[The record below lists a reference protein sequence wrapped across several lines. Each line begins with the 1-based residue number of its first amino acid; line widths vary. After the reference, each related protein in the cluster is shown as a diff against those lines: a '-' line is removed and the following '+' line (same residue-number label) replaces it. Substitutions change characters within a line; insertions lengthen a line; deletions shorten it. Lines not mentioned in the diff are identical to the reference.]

1 MTTAKLENFEREL
14 LQLVARSKKKGC
26 LDLSEVTEVIDRMGL
41 DDEQATLVFMEL
53 EDRGVEVDDN
63 CGKEAE
69 KVRYDH
75 ETLTAMTSDTLG
87 MFLKEIG
94 RFPLLSKEEE
104 IELAKKIEAGD
115 KAARD
120 RMINSNLRLVISI
133 AKRYQGQL
141 ALLDLIQEG
150 ILGLIRAV
158 EKFDWRKGFKFS
170 TYATWWIKQAVGRA
184 IQMQARTIRIPV
196 HMVERDWKVAR
207 LQRELSVKLDRSPT
221 DEELAEAAGISIKQ
235 LSDLRNAA
243 RTVASLDQ
251 PIGDSSETSLG
262 ELAARDAP
270 DFEEEIE
277 MSLQQ
282 EVLRAAVASLPERE
296 QMVVSLRYG
305 LTTGE
310 PMTLQDVGDQIG
322 LTRERVRQIESQA
335 LKRLA
340 LTREIEAMKEVAA

>member
-1 MTTAKLENFEREL
+1 MSVKPEMVDKEVMS
-14 LQLVARSKKKGC
+14 LVARSRKRGC

-41 DDEQATLVFMEL
+41 DDEQATFVFMEL
-53 EDRGVEVDDN
+53 EERGIEIEDN

-69 KVRYDH
+69 KARHDH
-75 ETLTAMTSDTLG
+75 ETLPSITSDALG
-87 MFLKEIG
+87 MFLQEIG
-94 RFPLLSKEEE
+94 RFDLLTKDDEV
-104 IELAKKIEAGD
+104 ELAKKIEEGD
-115 KAARD
+115 MDARD
-120 RMINSNLRLVISI
+120 KMINSNLRLVVSI

-207 LQRELSVKLDRSPT
+207 LERELTTKLGRPPT
-221 DEELAEAAGISIKQ
+221 DEELAKAAEISQKQ
-235 LSDLRNAA
+235 LHDLRNAA

-251 PIGDSSETSLG
+251 PVAESSETSLG
-262 ELAARDAP
+262 ELAARESP
-270 DFEEEIE
+270 DFVEEVEI
-277 MSLQQ
+277 SLEQ
-282 EVLRAAVASLPERE
+282 EVLRAAVASLPDRE
-296 QMVVSLRYG
+296 QQVLTLRYG
-305 LTTGE
+305 LMTGE
-310 PMTLQDVGDQIG
+310 PMTLQDVGDRVG
-322 LTRERVRQIESQA
+322 LTRERVRQIESEA

-340 LTREIEAMKEVAA
+340 LRREIEAMKGAAA